1 MIHLVDQSSKNMT
14 GAAARW
20 RKILRRLVPLLLL
33 AGLIGAFFYFDGDRY
48 LMIQTLSDNRHELM
62 AFVHDNMIGSIILF
76 IVLYTAVTAMAVPG
90 SAVMTIAGGFL
101 FGITFGTIWVV
112 IAATAG
118 ATMLFLLARTTL
130 GDALRR
136 KAGPTLQRMEA
147 GFQKNAFS
155 YLLSLRLVPIF
166 PFFLINI
173 VPAFLGVTLRTYVLA
188 TLLGII
194 PGSFVF
200 ASIGAGLGSVFDM
213 MMKFSLK
220 NAITPEIII
229 GLVSLSVL
237 SLAPAAYKKIKSR
250 RRRPA

>member
-1 MIHLVDQSSKNMT
+1 MTHIADQSSKNPI
-14 GAAARW
+14 GAASQW
-20 RKILRRLVPLLLL
+20 RKILRRVVPLLLL

-48 LMIQTLSDNRHELM
+48 LMIETLSDNRHDLM
-62 AFVHDNMIGSIILF
+62 AFVHENMVGSVVLF
-76 IVLYTAVTAMAVPG
+76 MLLYAAVTATAVPG

-101 FGITFGTIWVV
+101 FGIAFGTVWVV

-118 ATMLFLLARTTL
+118 ATILFMLARTAF

-136 KAGPTLQRMEA
+136 KTGPALQKMEA
-147 GFQKNAFS
+147 GFQQNAFS

-173 VPAFLGVTLRTYVLA
+173 VPAFLGVPVRTYVLA
-188 TLLGII
+188 TLIGII
-194 PGSFVF
+194 PGAFVF

-213 MMKFSLK
+213 MMEFSLK

-237 SLAPAAYKKIKSR
+237 SLAPAAYKKVKAR
-250 RRRPA
+250 RRRAA